1 MRKKKSLILESVH
14 ETAKGLYNTGVIDR
28 VTLLEFDRLCL
39 PAIEPLKTFIPNTI
53 LPRLV
58 MAKDLFHNTVKTALQ
73 KDGWR
78 ITADP
83 YQLRYGVADVYIDL
97 AAEEAIAAEKE
108 GRKIAV
114 EVKSFAGGSTISEFH
129 TALGQFLNYLMAI
142 EISDEPERTLY
153 LAVPTDTYQMFLR
166 LEPAKTVIER
176 YKIRLIVYNP
186 KSEEIDQ
193 WIE

>member
-1 MRKKKSLILESVH
+1 MRKKKSLILEAVY
-14 ETAKGLYNTGVIDR
+14 ETVKGLYDAGVMDR

-39 PAIEPLKTFIPNTI
+39 PAIEPLKTVIPNTI

-58 MAKDLFHNTVKTALQ
+58 MAEDLFHNTVKIALQ

-114 EVKSFAGGSTISEFH
+114 EIKSFAGGSTISEFH

-142 EISDEPERTLY
+142 EVSEEPERTLY
-153 LAVPTDTYQMFLR
+153 LAVPTDTSQMFLR

-176 YKIRLIVYNP
+176 YKVRLIVYNP
-186 KSEEIDQ
+186 KREEIDQ

>member
-1 MRKKKSLILESVH
+1 
-14 ETAKGLYNTGVIDR
+14 
-28 VTLLEFDRLCL
+28 
-39 PAIEPLKTFIPNTI
+39 
-53 LPRLV
+53 
-58 MAKDLFHNTVKTALQ
+58 MAKDIFHNTVKIALQ

-78 ITADP
+78 ITDDP
-83 YQLRYGVADVYIDL
+83 YHLRYGVADVYIDL

-129 TALGQFLNYLMAI
+129 TALGQFLNYRIAI
-142 EISDEPERTLY
+142 EISDEPERVLY

-166 LEPAKTVIER
+166 FEPAKTVTDR
-176 YKIRLIVYNP
+176 YEVRLIVYD
-186 KSEEIDQ
+186 STREAIDQ